1 MVKFKSIVGAAAVA
15 IALAF
20 QAGAV
25 SAQTQVSILGNDG
38 YTRAMWRGT
47 DGSINLWKLDPVL
60 NFVGSHGY
68 GPYAGWSPVALT
80 MHPNT
85 NNTYVLWRYTDGTAS
100 IFVLDPNLNFIT
112 SRTFGPVS
120 GWTPW
125 GLGNDPYG
133 NIRLV
138 WQTPAHQVAV
148 WVINPGLNVVGS
160 SPAYG
165 PYFGWYF

>member
-1 MVKFKSIVGAAAVA
+1 MVTFKSIVAAAAVA

-20 QAGAV
+20 QSGAV
-25 SAQTQVSILGNDG
+25 SAQTQVSLLGADG

-47 DGSINLWKLDPVL
+47 DGSISLWKLDLAL
-60 NFVGSHGY
+60 NFVGSHNY
-68 GPYAGWSPVALT
+68 GPYTGWSPVALT
-80 MHPNT
+80 MTAN

-100 IFVLDPNLNFIT
+100 IWVLDTNLNFIGA
-112 SRTFGPVS
+112 RDFGPVG

-138 WQTPAHQVAV
+138 WATPAHQVAV
-148 WVINPGLNVVGS
+148 WVINAALNVVGS
-160 SPAYG
+160 SPIYG
-165 PYFGWYF
+165 PYFGWTF